1 MHGFCLLLLVITHYV
16 VAGFPVIMGVLKED
30 RDDVEMVLDILS
42 SVYSLFFSLTPVPF
56 KFKNVSVESFLYK
69 KTEARMGLQ
78 A

>member
-42 SVYSLFFSLTPVPF
+42 SVYSLSFFP
-56 KFKNVSVESFLYK
+56 
-69 KTEARMGLQ
+69 
-78 A
+78 